1 MLIAIEKE
9 ISVLQVNEEV
19 VITTTEKEVQVIEAM
34 DTLVIYQGGTPD
46 ISAVTKE
53 YEAGENI
60 SSGRLLEVRSGKVYY
75 HDPNGTKEPYGI
87 AGNAALMGDDVTVT
101 LSGDV
106 TISGWGLT
114 LETLYYARDSG
125 VIATTPNPTTRAQVI
140 GFSVATNTL
149 NVNIQQPINY

>member
-1 MLIAIEKE
+1 MIIAIEKE
-9 ISVLQVNEEV
+9 ITVLQVEQEV
-19 VITTTEKEVQVIEAM
+19 VITTTENQVQVVEAM
-34 DTLVIYQGGTPD
+34 DTLVIYQGGVPD
-46 ISAVTKE
+46 ISAVTKV

-60 SSGRLLEVRSGKVYY
+60 SSGRLLEVRSGLVYY

-87 AGNAALMGDDVTVT
+87 ANNAALMGDNVIVTV
-101 LSGDV
+101 SGDV

-114 LETLYYARDSG
+114 LETVYYARDNG
-125 VIATTPNPTTRAQVI
+125 AIATTPNSTTRAQTI